1 MHRRSLIARSGICG
15 KTLPAVG
22 GRLCDG
28 AEDTDASR
36 PGRSCSSTP
45 GLADQKDTDRL
56 MDIVH
61 ARTDSAPP
69 PRPSLCP
76 TCGLTANNGVPRRD
90 DQSRTAYYRD
100 ARDHTWSVTWL
111 EVG

>member
-1 MHRRSLIARSGICG
+1 MRWRSLIAHSGICG

-22 GRLCDG
+22 GRLCNG

-56 MDIVH
+56 MDIVTPTSDNGQPH
-61 ARTDSAPP
+61 PAI
-69 PRPSLCP
+69 CP
-76 TCGLTANNGVPRRD
+76 ICGLRADNAVVVRAEHTA
-90 DQSRTAYYRD
+90 TATYCDTRG
-100 ARDHTWSVTWL
+100 HLFSVTWL
-111 EVG
+111 EVA

>member
-22 GRLCDG
+22 GRLCNG

-36 PGRSCSSTP
+36 PGRSCNSTP

-56 MDIVH
+56 MDIVTPTSDNGQPH
-61 ARTDSAPP
+61 PAI
-69 PRPSLCP
+69 CP
-76 TCGLTANNGVPRRD
+76 ICGLRADNAVVVRSEHTA
-90 DQSRTAYYRD
+90 TATYCDTRG
-100 ARDHTWSVTWL
+100 HLFSVTWL
-111 EVG
+111 EVA

>member
-22 GRLCDG
+22 GRLCNG

-36 PGRSCSSTP
+36 PGSRANDIP

-56 MDIVH
+56 MDIVTPTSDNGQPH
-61 ARTDSAPP
+61 PAI
-69 PRPSLCP
+69 CP
-76 TCGLTANNGVPRRD
+76 ICGLRADNAVVVRSEHTA
-90 DQSRTAYYRD
+90 TATYCDTRG
-100 ARDHTWSVTWL
+100 HLFSVTWL
-111 EVG
+111 EVA